1 MQKRSEGNNDQTEI
15 GDIFQVVECDEVE
28 GEGNTEN
35 DQFSDMEVNEI
46 DNIHGKRG
54 LDKEKGDPTNKE
66 QDENDLDCVEI
77 KEGSSK
83 ISNADRSASN
93 SGKKQNCI
101 FNYNILLDFHESK
114 LYDMM

>member
-35 DQFSDMEVNEI
+35 DQFSDMEVNDI
-46 DNIHGKRG
+46 DKIHGKRG
-54 LDKEKGDPTNKE
+54 LDREEGDPKNKE
-66 QDENDLDCVEI
+66 PDDDDLDCVEI

-83 ISNADRSASN
+83 VSNADRSANN
-93 SGKKQNCI
+93 SGKKK
-101 FNYNILLDFHESK
+101 NYIYNYAILLEQRK
-114 LYDMM
+114 NI